1 MARTKHPKYTGA
13 IASARVE
20 MESKMK
26 KETPTLRLTFDVTY
40 KPHGVPI
47 EHLRSNLEGM
57 IETAMNN
64 GTLTGESPAEVLT
77 TRYDVTVLPQPVKEK
92 KPKGRFHEGS
102 TRVCAH
108 NIHNVTFYYRLP
120 ARVRISKDEL
130 FQMTEAAEE
139 RAMEC
144 ISDGCVEGELNYETD
159 RFQATGWWRI
169 NNE

>member
-13 IASARVE
+13 IASARIE
-20 MESKMK
+20 MESKAIIRG
-26 KETPTLRLTFDVTY
+26 KETLRLTFNVTY
-40 KPHGVPI
+40 KPHGVPV
-47 EHLRSNLEGM
+47 EHLQSNLEGM
-57 IETAMNN
+57 VETAMNN
-64 GTLTGESPAEVLT
+64 GTLTGDSPAEVISSN
-77 TRYDVTVLPQPVKEK
+77 YNVAVIPQPVKEK
-92 KPKGRFHEGS
+92 KAKGRFHEGS

-108 NIHNVTFYYRLP
+108 NVSFYYRLP

-130 FQMTEAAEE
+130 FQMTEAVEE

-144 ISDGCVEGELNYETD
+144 IVQGFIQGELNYETD